1 MVRRLARLAWFVST
15 SCLALACGEESSTES
30 TPEPEPSPLA
40 VGSCSYTNPFSN
52 SEECK
57 LYIGATWTLEAAG
70 TDCETGV
77 LGAPGTF
84 TEGGQCDYPATLGS
98 CVVAADTVYEY
109 ELVSPGTDST
119 ACESSK
125 MGCEVFAQG
134 VFEPGL
140 TCEGV
145 VGGGG
150 GSASVFV
157 QPYQVCKDPLEGEP
171 VGQGPDGQVCTWT
184 LISASTEEG
193 RRYSDYASC
202 EDVLTQRPYYATA
215 PAGTT
220 SPEDAR
226 LDDAVYMA
234 EVDWARQQVEASACI
249 CCHST
254 ALAPDGA
261 SQWFVEADGIWLDS
275 ISDTGIAMMAGLAD
289 SRAFGAFDKA
299 DNNGFDRT
307 VVGVPTTDNERM
319 RTLFTSEWERRGYSL
334 ADAETIPPFGGPL
347 VDQLDYVPSAC
358 EAGQGLAPDGT
369 VQWTGGTAR
378 YLYILEPSA
387 NNPGVPPN
395 LDQPAGTIWF
405 VDVPNTAAPFN
416 TGIKYGEL
424 TGDMR
429 KRVPSGAAP
438 ALSTGQTYYLY
449 VLSDIG
455 IPVTRCLFTAP

>member
-1 MVRRLARLAWFVST
+1 
-15 SCLALACGEESSTES
+15 
-30 TPEPEPSPLA
+30 
-40 VGSCSYTNPFSN
+40 
-52 SEECK
+52 
-57 LYIGATWTLEAAG
+57 
-70 TDCETGV
+70 
-77 LGAPGTF
+77 
-84 TEGGQCDYPATLGS
+84 
-98 CVVAADTVYEY
+98 
-109 ELVSPGTDST
+109 
-119 ACESSK
+119 
-125 MGCEVFAQG
+125 
-134 VFEPGL
+134 
-140 TCEGV
+140 
-145 VGGGG
+145 
-150 GSASVFV
+150 
-157 QPYQVCKDPLEGEP
+157 
-171 VGQGPDGQVCTWT
+171 
-184 LISASTEEG
+184 
-193 RRYSDYASC
+193 
-202 EDVLTQRPYYATA
+202 
-215 PAGTT
+215 
-220 SPEDAR
+220 
-226 LDDAVYMA
+226 MA